1 MACFS
6 SSSSSSLSYLKNSAI
21 PLSLFFIFLFFL
33 LTTPH
38 FSPSY
43 PSPLPIIPK
52 RSLLNSTTT
61 TTSCSSSL
69 QTPSNGLLNYLSL
82 HFCTFHQTHLISIP
96 FLTLVLLLLF
106 YILVKTAQDRFSI
119 VVTKLCAHLNLSPSM
134 GAVTLLALGNGAPD
148 VFASVAAVRGGHP
161 RTGFGAILSAGTF
174 VSAFVVGFVAIYAA
188 PFSVD
193 PSQFVRDVFF
203 YLVAAL
209 FLFYVYLSA
218 EIFLWQAIGFVGF
231 YAFFVGFVFW
241 MDLGI
246 GGGKGEVEI
255 EKGLVGSGVF
265 EIGDVLKDVERGKA
279 GFGFGDALGKISKA
293 WELPVSLLL
302 KLTIPQ
308 TEPSEWNRF
317 YQSANIA
324 LCPLALLYSFLH
336 FIIEKEPPET
346 ERMPVVLV
354 AFIMSVFWIST
365 VAGELLNC
373 LAALGSLL
381 ELPPSLLGLTVLAW
395 GNSVGDLVADVAI
408 AKAGQPA
415 MAMAGCF
422 AGPMFNMLV
431 GLGTALV
438 IQTANIYP
446 QAYQLHFHTG
456 IVIAFVFLLSSLMG
470 SLLVI
475 TWGRFRVPRFWGF
488 CLVGLYV
495 VFMVVS
501 ILIAKFSG
509 ISQQQNVG
517 QLIDIPSNQST
528 DGRLSIQAMFLA
540 AKILAFIF
548 VIFQARFLHK
558 SSTVEAI
565 DMDALLHQLV
575 VEEWVSIRYELFLNL
590 CFYVSCMSGRKIFR
604 DSVENSL
611 WGLGFFFSPL
621 FCLNYNNLKVKPINL
636 G

>member
-1 MACFS
+1 
-6 SSSSSSLSYLKNSAI
+6 
-21 PLSLFFIFLFFL
+21 
-33 LTTPH
+33 
-38 FSPSY
+38 
-43 PSPLPIIPK
+43 
-52 RSLLNSTTT
+52 
-61 TTSCSSSL
+61 
-69 QTPSNGLLNYLSL
+69 
-82 HFCTFHQTHLISIP
+82 
-96 FLTLVLLLLF
+96 
-106 YILVKTAQDRFSI
+106 
-119 VVTKLCAHLNLSPSM
+119 M

-231 YAFFVGFVFW
+231 YAFFVGLVFW

-246 GGGKGEVEI
+246 GGGKERGGSEVGLIGEVEI

-324 LCPLALLYSFLH
+324 LCPLALLYSCNSFIPLNHPIIFLLPHTHFPLWSVVLFASSSLAVLH

-509 ISQQQNVG
+509 MFSQINFYI
-517 QLIDIPSNQST
+517 LHLPACFSCL
-528 DGRLSIQAMFLA
+528 LSITAECYFWFIYMLEDMVTSRPTFSATIPYHPLA
-540 AKILAFIF
+540 HLTEIF
-548 VIFQARFLHK
+548 VHEFI
-558 SSTVEAI
+558 TV
-565 DMDALLHQLV
+565 ALR
-575 VEEWVSIRYELFLNL
+575 I
-590 CFYVSCMSGRKIFR
+590 
-604 DSVENSL
+604 
-611 WGLGFFFSPL
+611 
-621 FCLNYNNLKVKPINL
+621 
-636 G
+636 